1 MRLRLSKVFFLTIAL
16 MLVSWL
22 FSINGF
28 YGTGFILFALSI
40 LSMIGAVFI
49 QMGTRRRIAHL
60 RLVK

>member
-1 MRLRLSKVFFLTIAL
+1 MRLRLNAIFFVTLAL

-28 YGTGFILFALSI
+28 YGTGFILFMLSI
-40 LSMIGAVFI
+40 VSMIGTVFI